1 MNTRIITIGRQFG
14 SNGHLIAHELAK
26 RLGIKCYDKS
36 LISFA
41 AEHTGIPYSQLEIVD
56 EKKEN
61 KWRYLVDVEENLD
74 KQYRYEHIDEILFQQ
89 QSKIIRELA
98 EEGDCIFVGRCADYV
113 LRDKKQCKHIYL
125 YAPEDS
131 RIHTI
136 MNRYGMNE
144 KAAAN
149 LMKKVDKDR
158 RYYYNY
164 HTDQKWEAFQNY
176 DLTLNTASFSLEEIL
191 DILEHV
197 FQQL

>member
-1 MNTRIITIGRQFG
+1 M
-14 SNGHLIAHELAK
+14 
-26 RLGIKCYDKS
+26 
-36 LISFA
+36 
-41 AEHTGIPYSQLEIVD
+41 
-56 EKKEN
+56 
-61 KWRYLVDVEENLD
+61 
-74 KQYRYEHIDEILFQQ
+74 FQQ
-89 QSKIIRELA
+89 QSKIIQELA

-125 YAPEDS
+125 HAPEES

-144 KAAAN
+144 KEAAT

-176 DLTLNTASFSLEEIL
+176 DLTLNTASFTLEEIL
-191 DILEHV
+191 NILEHV

>member
-26 RLGIKCYDKS
+26 QLGIKCYDKS

-41 AEHTGIPYSQLEIVD
+41 AEHTGIPYSRLEIVD

-61 KWRYLVDVEENLD
+61 KWRYLVDGEE
-74 KQYRYEHIDEILFQQ
+74 
-89 QSKIIRELA
+89 
-98 EEGDCIFVGRCADYV
+98 
-113 LRDKKQCKHIYL
+113 KKQCKHIYL
-125 YAPEDS
+125 YAPEDF

-136 MNRYGMNE
+136 MNRYGMS
-144 KAAAN
+144 KKDAAN

-164 HTDQKWEAFQNY
+164 HTDQK
-176 DLTLNTASFSLEEIL
+176 
-191 DILEHV
+191 
-197 FQQL
+197 